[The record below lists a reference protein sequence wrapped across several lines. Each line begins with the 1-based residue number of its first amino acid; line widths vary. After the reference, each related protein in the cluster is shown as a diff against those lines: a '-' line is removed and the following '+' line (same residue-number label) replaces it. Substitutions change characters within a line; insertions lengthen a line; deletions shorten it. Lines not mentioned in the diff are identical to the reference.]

1 MYVYVL
7 GRGVRGG
14 KSCREEERDGK
25 CTYDVTN
32 MHWVFKGEGGVCRDS
47 FVPKKQ
53 LNEHLE
59 EVEIVIRWEPNIVLL
74 KSKFS

>member
-14 KSCREEERDGK
+14 QSCREEERGDK

-32 MHWVFKGEGGVCRDS
+32 MHRVFKGEGGVCQDS

-53 LNEHLE
+53 LNQHLE
-59 EVEIVIRWEPNIVLL
+59 EGEIVIR
-74 KSKFS
+74 